1 MWLEFELIKEV
12 KMKNGGGVN
21 FYWLLLLLL
30 GSQEHL
36 HCAQFVTLHI
46 KIR

>member
-1 MWLEFELIKEV
+1 MWLELELIKEV

-30 GSQEHL
+30 DHKSIL
-36 HCAQFVTLHI
+36 TVLSM
-46 KIR
+46 